1 MRYNEISRLT
11 LNRIRRQE
19 AKLAGG
25 TTGRVVM
32 SRRAEGI
39 SITESTGRGVAL
51 SAELSLQPVQAY
63 SIFTGHIAGNLLFSG
78 GEETVTSPAKRW
90 KERARFRYTGWLDL
104 DRISSKL
111 LMVLKDVFRQMVGAS
126 NETFF
131 NWKIFW

>member
-19 AKLAGG
+19 AGPG

-78 GEETVTSPAKRW
+78 GEETVRSSAKRW
-90 KERARFRYTGWLDL
+90 KERARFRYTG
-104 DRISSKL
+104 
-111 LMVLKDVFRQMVGAS
+111 
-126 NETFF
+126 
-131 NWKIFW
+131 